1 MITAGFISPI
11 PSLLLPGITDS
22 EIKKNL
28 VDTYSSLEHF
38 SNFIYEKKIDTLVC
52 FCISSVS
59 KITCNLNQEYYSTF
73 EDFGEFQT
81 KFYALSDIILSE
93 KIASS
98 IYSDYITEDFI
109 DYRIS
114 VPLNFL
120 MSKTKRCRI
129 VPIYI
134 PKKSKLKEV
143 FILGKKIRDLL
154 VNYNKNIGICC
165 FGDISFPSFSGKNID
180 KDKEIIN
187 LIENKSIYK
196 IINLKKKDFKNND
209 FIAPFCIFSGVFD
222 KINYKIDESSY
233 ENYLGMGYF
242 ACNYK
247 I

>member
-11 PSLLLPGITDS
+11 PSLLLPGISDS
-22 EIKKNL
+22 EIRKNL
-28 VDTYSSLEHF
+28 LDTYSELEHF
-38 SNFIYEKKIDTLVC
+38 SNFINESKIDVLVC
-52 FCISSVS
+52 FCVSSVS

-81 KFYALSDIILSE
+81 KFSVLSDMILSE
-93 KIASS
+93 KIASE
-98 IYSDYITEDFI
+98 IDADFVT
-109 DYRIS
+109 DDFLNYRIS
-114 VPLNFL
+114 IPLNFL
-120 MSKTKRCRI
+120 MSKTKRFKI

-134 PKKSKLKEV
+134 PKTKKLKEL
-143 FILGKKIRDLL
+143 FILGKKIRNLI
-154 VNYNKNIGICC
+154 VNYNKNVGVCC
-165 FGDISFPSFSGKNID
+165 FGDISFSSLKREE

-196 IINLKKKDFKNND
+196 IINLKKKDFKNSE

-233 ENYLGMGYF
+233 ENYLGMSYF
-242 ACNYK
+242 TCNYK